1 MGLHPPD
8 SGSPPTLLAPA
19 QPLRRRSPTPP
30 TTTIT
35 RAPSNPR
42 KPRNSRQHGSF
53 GEVLSERPPISA
65 TLPLAESATLL
76 PNEPAPISPLPV
88 SCVPCWVHVAPERVK
103 THTAPTRPFSSGAPT
118 SAVLPSEDSA
128 TLWPNSPSSGLT
140 LLPVS
145 LTAALDVNWISDGSA
160 VAAEMWAPMMAA
172 ATSKDAP
179 TVTGLIWQGL
189 LSASRQGVARRTSAV
204 RH

>member
-1 MGLHPPD
+1 MNTH
-8 SGSPPTLLAPA
+8 TAPA
-19 QPLRRRSPTPP
+19 P
-30 TTTIT
+30 
-35 RAPSNPR
+35 
-42 KPRNSRQHGSF
+42 QHGSF

-145 LTAALDVNWISDGSA
+145 LTPPWMSGS
-160 VAAEMWAPMMAA
+160 
-172 ATSKDAP
+172 
-179 TVTGLIWQGL
+179 
-189 LSASRQGVARRTSAV
+189 SRGE
-204 RH
+204 